1 MVTMRVSKLVEKV
14 SPSSYTR
21 YQGVMMAVVIKVLFL
36 MLSDSEYA
44 IVVGS
49 NAWRRHCGQIGGGGV
64 ISGEAS
70 MDDVAFGA
78 KEKLELEVEDSA
90 GGRSAGSL
98 NVFMAGGTGAGNGRT
113 DAEAAAGTQY
123 ETCYVKNSAP
133 TLSVRKA
140 SIACKQAGNEG
151 ETTHREGQLWLVPQ
165 TTRGGANATMK
176 RACRRLWRL
185 KGQQLSRPKR
195 EDAR

>member
-1 MVTMRVSKLVEKV
+1 
-14 SPSSYTR
+14 
-21 YQGVMMAVVIKVLFL
+21 MAVVIKVLFL

-44 IVVGS
+44 MVVGS

-64 ISGEAS
+64 ISGRPS

-78 KEKLELEVEDSA
+78 KEKLELEAEDSVD
-90 GGRSAGSL
+90 GKSAGSL
-98 NVFMAGGTGAGNGRT
+98 NVSMAGGTGPGNGRT
-113 DAEAAAGTQY
+113 DAEAGTDIQY

-151 ETTHREGQLWLVPQ
+151 ETTHSEGQLWLVPQ
-165 TTRGGANATMK
+165 TTRERANAIMK
-176 RACRRLWRL
+176 RACRRL
-185 KGQQLSRPKR
+185 
-195 EDAR
+195 